1 MLKVFGLAV
10 AVEKRALE
18 QIICLA
24 ECVCE
29 GAEESVEVEWKGEGE
44 VERKVEVEK

>member
-29 GAEESVEVEWKGEGE
+29 GGEESVEVEWKGE
-44 VERKVEVEK
+44 EK